1 MTSEAWSVG
10 CARVARALRN
20 GALDLDLVGEA
31 LDADALGIRR
41 SSSSTPRVSIA
52 TAHTR
57 LRAVT
62 AATRTPGA
70 GCHCPP
76 TYRQQPVQSTAMK
89 CLSRGCFQ
97 EFSCRGSQP
106 PATRFRWCPAESRW
120 PSAPHPPGC
129 SLCAEHPSTSHT
141 SIPKDS
147 HKNKIRTH
155 EMRKLP
161 ALQSSILRTPSR
173 SIRQSKGSSSEGR
186 NQGCFEPHRTLGPT
200 CQTDSP
206 AGVVNR

>member
-120 PSAPHPPGC
+120 PSALHPPSC

-141 SIPKDS
+141 SILTTAKEQDTDAR
-147 HKNKIRTH
+147 NKEATSIAVLDPAQQPTH
-155 EMRKLP
+155 SGPSIQRELLGRP
-161 ALQSSILRTPSR
+161 QS
-173 SIRQSKGSSSEGR
+173 
-186 NQGCFEPHRTLGPT
+186 
-200 CQTDSP
+200 
-206 AGVVNR
+206 GVF

>member
-1 MTSEAWSVG
+1 MCGRWAVMTSEAWSVG

-89 CLSRGCFQ
+89 CLSRERFGYQ
-97 EFSCRGSQP
+97 EWLRPHSLP
-106 PATRFRWCPAESRW
+106 PPGFVGARQRADGRRRRTPRAVVSAQNIQARVTPASLKTATRTRY
-120 PSAPHPPGC
+120 G
-129 SLCAEHPSTSHT
+129 
-141 SIPKDS
+141 
-147 HKNKIRTH
+147 RT
-155 EMRKLP
+155 K
-161 ALQSSILRTPSR
+161 
-173 SIRQSKGSSSEGR
+173 
-186 NQGCFEPHRTLGPT
+186 
-200 CQTDSP
+200 
-206 AGVVNR
+206 

>member
-1 MTSEAWSVG
+1 MRVCGRWAVMTSEAWSVG

-70 GCHCPP
+70 DCHCPP

-89 CLSRGCFQ
+89 CLSRGDFQ
-97 EFSCRGSQP
+97 EFSCRAHSLP
-106 PATRFRWCPAESRW
+106 
-120 PSAPHPPGC
+120 PPGFVGARQRADGRRRRTPRAVVSAQNIQARVIPA
-129 SLCAEHPSTSHT
+129 SLKTAE
-141 SIPKDS
+141 
-147 HKNKIRTH
+147 NKIRTH
-155 EMRKLP
+155 EIRKLP
-161 ALQSSILRTPSR
+161 AL
-173 SIRQSKGSSSEGR
+173 
-186 NQGCFEPHRTLGPT
+186 
-200 CQTDSP
+200 
-206 AGVVNR
+206 